1 MLSLFQYNW
10 QVREDWLQWCETI
23 PVEEFHKQRTGGMK
37 SIRETLI
44 HIVDCELLW
53 LNSMLETKIVFEAR
67 NEIDDLNAVKAYS
80 DFVKAH
86 TEKFIEHLPSDYEN
100 LIVNITRRDKTI
112 LHFTQK
118 KILAHIITHEIHHI
132 GQLSI
137 WARELQLKPVSSDL
151 IMRNYEEYL

>member
-10 QVREDWLQWCETI
+10 QVREDWLQWCETL
-23 PVEEFHKQRTGGMK
+23 PVEEFQKERTGGMK

-53 LNSMLETKIVFEAR
+53 LNSMLESKIVFEAR
-67 NEIDDLNAVKAYS
+67 KEIDDLNAVKAYS
-80 DFVKAH
+80 TFVKAH
-86 TEKFIEHLPSDYEN
+86 TERFIKHLPSDYEN
-100 LIVNITRRDKTI
+100 VIVNVTRRDKTI

-118 KILAHIITHEIHHI
+118 KILAHIITHEVHHI

-137 WARELQLKPVSSDL
+137 WAREMQLKPVSSDL
-151 IMRNYEEYL
+151 IMRNFE

>member
-10 QVREDWLQWCETI
+10 QVREDWLQWCETL
-23 PVEEFHKQRTGGMK
+23 PVEEFHKERTGGMK

-53 LNSMLETKIVFEAR
+53 LNSMLESKIVFEAR
-67 NEIDDLNAVKAYS
+67 KEIDDLNAVKAYS
-80 DFVKAH
+80 TFVKAH
-86 TEKFIEHLPSDYEN
+86 TERFIKHLPSDYEN
-100 LIVNITRRDKTI
+100 VIVNVTRRDKTI

-118 KILAHIITHEIHHI
+118 KILAHIITHEVHHI

-137 WARELQLKPVSSDL
+137 WAREMQLKPVSSDL
-151 IMRNYEEYL
+151 IMRNYE